1 MTATEFQAMMYARK
15 VSGTGE
21 RELKKHL
28 SSHLGTGFCPT
39 RRSVNMLSEGH
50 SVVHYGSGEFTFE
63 GKDNARAGDKGHG
76 NRNKKRRTKVWGE
89 TKAVVAIHTSLQLLK
104 LHDPTPPLQNRNR
117 KSNFREIARN
127 YLHQTG
133 MRMRQCFLTVQ
144 NPLVRALAREKADF
158 CNAHPVVIANVEATN
173 KRNKRKFVSEKK
185 VDVIGTRRKRQR
197 DIGRFEA
204 MQYFDGNKDTTLMWL
219 ALLFSNNKGPTGG
232 GNTNS
237 TENECHRQKE
247 LTCGN
252 EM

>member
-1 MTATEFQAMMYARK
+1 
-15 VSGTGE
+15 
-21 RELKKHL
+21 
-28 SSHLGTGFCPT
+28 
-39 RRSVNMLSEGH
+39 
-50 SVVHYGSGEFTFE
+50 
-63 GKDNARAGDKGHG
+63 
-76 NRNKKRRTKVWGE
+76 
-89 TKAVVAIHTSLQLLK
+89 
-104 LHDPTPPLQNRNR
+104 
-117 KSNFREIARN
+117 
-127 YLHQTG
+127 
-133 MRMRQCFLTVQ
+133 MRQRFLTVQ

-158 CNAHPVVIANVEATN
+158 RNAHPVVIANVEATN

-219 ALLFSNNKGPTGG
+219 ALLFSNDEGPTGG